1 MPASMIIPIIIFG
14 GFILLAIAIT
24 NVALKNLTPPRK

>member
-1 MPASMIIPIIIFG
+1 MFPSILIPIIIFG

-24 NVALKNLTPPRK
+24 SMAMKNLAAPKK

>member
-24 NVALKNLTPPRK
+24 NVALKNLSPPKK